1 MSNKKYLFRYPIGDF
16 ATKFRNK
23 DNNILSIFLK
33 DNLNHIQIIVYQN
46 VEYIFAYELDFCEFC
61 NVDSDSYYR
70 KKRRKMFDYD
80 EDDYDNDNEDLIVKF
95 FDERFHESNYKTQIY
110 YE

>member
-46 VEYIFAYELDFCEFC
+46 VEYIFVYELDFCEVC
-61 NVDSDSYYR
+61 NDVSDSIYR

-80 EDDYDNDNEDLIVKF
+80 DDDEDLIARLS
-95 FDERFHESNYKTQIY
+95 DESFYESNYKTKIY